1 VMPHIK
7 VKPISSEI
15 LETIDSRTSIVQFRA
30 DPLEGED
37 CLLGVEW
44 KGESFLLQLKR
55 GKTLDMLKYDKVTRP
70 LKVNLIKETLASI
83 AEELELEILHSN
95 IAQSAYRAPLA
106 SAYFKKIGDFE
117 SIEYPF
123 DRMAIEVGFGSG
135 RHLLHQAREHPDR
148 LHIGIE
154 IHTPSAQQLLRQ
166 IELQELKNIWVL
178 NYDARLFL
186 EMLPSNSCERIF
198 VHFPVPWD
206 KKPHRRVISEAFTA
220 EAIRVLEKG
229 GTLELRTD
237 SEKYFWYS
245 METFFDLSHVKLSIS
260 KNSDAPVTSKY
271 EARWKRQEKNIYEV
285 HLRNEEDSDEREEG
299 IEFDFDGLRYFPGL
313 EARIPGEPYKG
324 EGYFVHFERVYRI
337 GKHALLVKCA
347 FGSFD
352 RPEHKYIMI
361 DQRKSGYYA
370 STPVKTR
377 INYRAHQKI
386 MEYLH
391 VN

>member
-1 VMPHIK
+1 MPHIK

-15 LETIDSRTSIVQFRA
+15 MERIVDRASVVRFRA

-44 KGESFLLQLKR
+44 KGEPFLLQLKR
-55 GKTLDMLKYDKVTRP
+55 EASLDMLKYDKVTRP
-70 LKVNLIKETLASI
+70 LSVTLIKEALASV

-95 IAQSAYRAPLA
+95 IAQSANRTPLA
-106 SAYFKKIGDFE
+106 SDYFKKIRDFE

-123 DRMAIEVGFGSG
+123 DRMAVEVGFGSG
-135 RHLLHQAREHPDR
+135 RHLLHQAREHPER

-166 IELQELKNIWVL
+166 IELQGLKNIWVL

-186 EMLPSNSCERIF
+186 EMLPSNSCEQIF

-206 KKPHRRVISEAFTA
+206 KKPHRRVISEVFTR
-220 EAIRVLEKG
+220 EVMRVLKKG

-237 SEKYFWYS
+237 SEKYFRYS
-245 METFFDLSHVKLSIS
+245 METFVSLPRSELSVS
-260 KNSDAPVTSKY
+260 KNGDAPVTSKY
-271 EARWKRQEKNIYEV
+271 EARWKRQEKNIYEI
-285 HLRNEEDSDEREEG
+285 HLRCDEESPEKKDE
-299 IEFDFDGLRYFPGL
+299 ISFDFGSLRYVSGM
-313 EARIPGEPYKG
+313 EERIALEPYKG
-324 EGYFVHFERVYRI
+324 EGYFVHFESIYRV
-337 GKHALLVKCA
+337 GDDGLLLKCS

-370 STPVKTR
+370 SAPVRTQT
-377 INYRAHQKI
+377 NYQAHQKI
-386 MEYLH
+386 MEFLH